1 MQTARVPS
9 VPRGDRR
16 PLALL
21 VAAFAGVAALLA
33 PPARGQALQ
42 SAVEATIAGLNL
54 RGSRIGVC
62 MLDPA
67 TGRTLAERDADD
79 AFIPA
84 SNMKLVTSGAAL
96 AVLGADFRF
105 ATALQREGDRLIVV
119 GSGDPAFGDP
129 KVLGEMGLGV
139 EKFFGAWVD
148 AVRESGPGPV
158 REIVIDDR
166 CFDGERIHPQWPA
179 DQLNRWYCAEVGGL
193 NFYTNTLALYARP
206 TKVGSRP
213 AAQVEPFATWWAINN
228 QARTTAKG
236 SNSIWV
242 SRQPGTNQMTL
253 YGDVRWR
260 AEEPV
265 WVALHD
271 MGLLFG
277 RLLAD
282 RLHDAGL
289 GRPDVRRAATE
300 EAFGGART
308 IALVETPMEVVLHRC
323 NTDSYNLYAECLLKR
338 MAKEVTGR
346 PGAWPAGAAVLRMTV
361 EERLGP
367 AFASRLGASDA
378 SGMSRS
384 NSVTPRLL
392 AAWVSDIV
400 ADDDLRAPFLA
411 SLAAPSE
418 SGTMLKRFR
427 VERPAHEV
435 RAKTGYLN
443 GVSTLSGCVVEPA
456 SGRYVVFSVLVNDIP
471 GSVPLQRVKDL
482 QERLVLLA
490 DDWLGEEAGAAL
502 GGE

>member
-1 MQTARVPS
+1 MRPAVDVGVFRSALRSPS
-9 VPRGDRR
+9 LR
-16 PLALL
+16 A
-21 VAAFAGVAALLA
+21 AAFVVALAVLA

-42 SAVEATIAGLNL
+42 NAVEATIAGVNL

-96 AVLGADFRF
+96 AVLGPDFRF
-105 ATALQREGDRLIVV
+105 TTALQREGDRLIVV

-129 KVLGEMGLGV
+129 KVLNEMGLGV
-139 EKFFGAWVD
+139 ERFFGAWVE
-148 AVRESGPGPV
+148 AVRQSGPGAI
-158 REIVIDDR
+158 REIVVDDR
-166 CFDGERIHPQWPA
+166 CFDREMIHPLWPA

-213 AAQVEPFATWWAINN
+213 AAQVEPFAPWWAINN
-228 QARTTAKG
+228 QARTTGKG

-242 SRQPGTNQMTL
+242 SRQPESNQMTL

-271 MGLLFG
+271 MGTLFG

-289 GRPDVRRAATE
+289 GRPDVRRAAGE
-300 EAFGGART
+300 EDFGGART
-308 IALVETPMEVVLHRC
+308 IALVETPMEVVLDRC

-346 PGAWPAGAAVLRMTV
+346 PGSWSAGAAVLRMTV

-367 AFASRLGASDA
+367 AFASRLGASDG

-392 AAWVSDIV
+392 AAWVSDI
-400 ADDDLRAPFLA
+400 AGDDDLREPFLA

-427 VERPAHEV
+427 DERPTHEV
-435 RAKTGYLN
+435 RAKTGYIN
-443 GVSTLSGCVVEPA
+443 GVSTLSGCVVEPS
-456 SGRYVVFSVLVNDIP
+456 SGRTVVFSVLVNDIP

-482 QERLVLLA
+482 QERIVLLA
-490 DDWLGEEAGAAL
+490 DDWLGEAAGAAL